1 MSTITHGYSF
11 IFVNFELLIEK
22 KLNAAKIVWRGEY
35 RIKETMVSNNYNKSY
50 SFAVQYCLETSLGS
64 ARRNLL
70 RSLSKLVM
78 LASLQ
83 GWEFALLLLRSCCS
97 FKKSNRSESFL
108 SLFTWRA
115 TGENAVFKQRVTGAI
130 HSIWKSDW
138 LFFIV
143 IRFKFARFT
152 MFFPY
157 IFMSKTKEWFALS
170 SLFSLF

>member
-11 IFVNFELLIEK
+11 IFVNFELLFAK
-22 KLNAAKIVWRGEY
+22 KIKRSENCLMWRVELKRLNV
-35 RIKETMVSNNYNKSY
+35 VSNKYNKSY

-152 MFFPY
+152 MLFPY
-157 IFMSKTKEWFALS
+157 LS
-170 SLFSLF
+170 PKQKSDSLFHRSSRFF